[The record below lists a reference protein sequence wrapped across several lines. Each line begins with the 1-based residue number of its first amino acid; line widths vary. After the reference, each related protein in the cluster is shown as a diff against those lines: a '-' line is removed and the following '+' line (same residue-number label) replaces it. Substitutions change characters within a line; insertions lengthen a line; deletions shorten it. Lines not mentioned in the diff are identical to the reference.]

1 MLASQWSEEF
11 RPAQL
16 VVGAIE
22 KAGEDMM
29 ETDE

>member
-1 MLASQWSEEF
+1 MLVSQWSEEF

-16 VVGAIE
+16 AVGAIE
-22 KAGEDMM
+22 EVGEDVM